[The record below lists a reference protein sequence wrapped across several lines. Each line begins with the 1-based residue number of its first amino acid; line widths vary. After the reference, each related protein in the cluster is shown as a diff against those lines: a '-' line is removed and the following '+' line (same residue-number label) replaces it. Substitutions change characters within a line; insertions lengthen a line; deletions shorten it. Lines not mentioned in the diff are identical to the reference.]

1 MTYLLK
7 DPGAT
12 LDYAIDWGTDYLVGD
27 VLQSSSWSVSPVEP
41 GGAAIDSSESNEL
54 IAMVTV
60 SGGIAGR
67 IYRLINQVVTASG
80 RVDSRS
86 IVVRMEKR

>member
-7 DPGAT
+7 DPDAT
-12 LDYAIDWGTDYLVGD
+12 LDYAVDWGTDYLVGD

-41 GGAAIDSSESNEL
+41 GGAAVESSEADEL
-54 IAMVTV
+54 IATVTV
-60 SGGIAGR
+60 SGGLSGR
-67 IYRLINQVVTASG
+67 LYRLINQVVTASG

-86 IVVRMEKR
+86 IVLRVEKR

>member
-12 LDYAIDWGTDYLVGD
+12 LDYAVDWGAAYLAGD
-27 VLQSSSWSVSPVEP
+27 VLQSSAWTVSPVEP
-41 GGAAIDSSESNEL
+41 GAAAIDSHVFDEVS
-54 IAMVTV
+54 ATVTV
-60 SGGIAGR
+60 SGGTAGR
-67 IYRLINQVVTASG
+67 LYRLTNQIMTASG

-86 IVVRMEKR
+86 IVLRVEKR

>member
-12 LDYAIDWGTDYLVGD
+12 LDYAVDWGTDYLVGD
-27 VLQSSSWSVSPVEP
+27 VLQSSGWSVSPVEP
-41 GGAAIDSSESNEL
+41 GGAAIESSVSDEL
-54 IAMVTV
+54 IATVTV
-60 SGGIAGR
+60 SGGLAGR

-86 IVVRMEKR
+86 IVLRVEKR

>member
-12 LDYAIDWGTDYLVGD
+12 LDYAVDWGTEYLAGD
-27 VLQSSSWSVSPVEP
+27 VLQSSGWSVEPVEP
-41 GGAAIDSSESNEL
+41 GGAAIDGNTADEL
-54 IAMVTV
+54 IATVTV

-67 IYRLINQVVTASG
+67 IYRLTNQIVTASG

-86 IVVRMEKR
+86 IVLRVEKR